1 MEKIPGGSAGRSLP
15 TRAGDVALIPAWGRK
30 ISWRR
35 KWQLTP
41 EFLPGKSHRQR
52 SLVGYSPCGHKRVG
66 CDLVTNK
73 QWRRSWQRR
82 PKKEYIERKKTR
94 ELNVI
99 PLKVLGSMWSSHTN
113 MSQRE
118 KCNPGSRKLFS
129 FSCGHMTNCERKEF
143 IFNADKA
150 YKTVYND
157 SLAWLLFPGFFM
169 RLAAASQMLFLL
181 ALVQMLSPKLG
192 LVSCLLSSPLNSF
205 IT

>member
-94 ELNVI
+94 TSGVRCQE
-99 PLKVLGSMWSSHTN
+99 H
-113 MSQRE
+113 
-118 KCNPGSRKLFS
+118 KLFQ
-129 FSCGHMTNCERKEF
+129 GETGQQQRIM
-143 IFNADKA
+143 
-150 YKTVYND
+150 
-157 SLAWLLFPGFFM
+157 
-169 RLAAASQMLFLL
+169 
-181 ALVQMLSPKLG
+181 
-192 LVSCLLSSPLNSF
+192 LNSWIRWGQKRVHSKASLIRAISEEWWRWKPNWHKLRVKRGKQAEKRTF
-205 IT
+205 KRNLNK